1 MSQAQQQL
9 ETAYQKALRPIT
21 AVIQKNKQS
30 LTRDQLERAKKA
42 RESLRGSAAGL
53 LTNWWGEEPLSG
65 AERARLAAMPPSGQ
79 DVVCRML
86 ASRLAAHQPASPGHV
101 ARLGAI
107 AAACS
112 AESEAAAFLGAC
124 CTVKGV
130 VHAVLPRAREA
141 IEQRQ
146 EMNSKNFAPGSTPQ
160 IQRFVVAALADALRE
175 RGFRTG
181 DVAWMS
187 RQLEQV
193 RSLQASGRAEVHRDP
208 SRRVVAPHVMPGLR
222 SCYERLIAASPKDNS
237 MEGLGLLRFLESLRS
252 LLGGEPE
259 PVAPLPAAFK
269 DKIRAS
275 VQESFRRAATQLI
288 AIAAKEFSAMEWI
301 GDRFNSDEKRIQ
313 SRILWVAP
321 YVGQATNLVIFCP
334 ASIYQRSDVSFR
346 DGGLVV
352 RLPPEDE
359 ARGPRLSL
367 PMFLRLDF
375 RGGCLCLPLQ
385 RRDAMRLEFYRWPN
399 SGPIPIFDAPAQ
411 LRRLPRAA
419 VDCSLGYQWQ
429 NEADQLIRSVL

>member
-1 MSQAQQQL
+1 MTDVNSSIISAFR
-9 ETAYQKALRPIT
+9 KALTP
-21 AVIQKNKQS
+21 IQKVRAQSKQT
-30 LTRDQLERAKKA
+30 LTQNQLNRVLAM
-42 RESLRGSAAGL
+42 RQNVRVGGAAL
-53 LTNWWGEEPLSG
+53 ISTWWGEGVLS
-65 AERARLAAMPPSGQ
+65 APERATLAAMPVGTQ

-86 ASRLAAHQPASPGHV
+86 ASRLAAQQPASPGHV

-112 AESEAAAFLGAC
+112 TESDAAAFLGAC

-141 IEQRQ
+141 IEQRR

-187 RQLEQV
+187 RQLDQI
-193 RSLQASGRAEVHRDP
+193 RLLQASARTEVHRELN
-208 SRRVVAPHVMPGLR
+208 RGLVAPHVMPGLR
-222 SCYERLIAASPKDNS
+222 SCYERLIASFPKDNS
-237 MEGLGLLRFLESLRS
+237 MEGLGLLRFLEGLRS

-288 AIAAKEFSAMEWI
+288 SIAEREFSAMEWL
-301 GDRFNSDEKRIQ
+301 GDRFNSDERRMQ
-313 SRILWVAP
+313 SRILWVGP
-321 YVGQATNLVIFCP
+321 YVGQATNLVIWCP
-334 ASIYQRSDVSFR
+334 DSIFQRSDASFR
-346 DGGLVV
+346 DSGLVV
-352 RLPPEDE
+352 PMPSD
-359 ARGPRLSL
+359 ASRGTRQLL

-375 RGGCLCLPLQ
+375 RNGCLCLPLQ
-385 RRDAMRLEFYRWPN
+385 RKESMRLEFYRWPN
-399 SGPIPIFDAPAQ
+399 GVPLPIFEGPAQ
-411 LRRLPRAA
+411 LRRLPRAGE
-419 VDCSLGYQWQ
+419 DCSLGYQWQ
-429 NEADQLIRSVL
+429 NEADRLIRSVV